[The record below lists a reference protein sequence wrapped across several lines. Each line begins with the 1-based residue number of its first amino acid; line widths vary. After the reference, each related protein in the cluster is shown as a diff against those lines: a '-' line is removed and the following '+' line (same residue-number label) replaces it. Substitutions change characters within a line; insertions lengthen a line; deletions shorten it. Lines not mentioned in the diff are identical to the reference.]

1 MLIDISDRQLDQNL
15 EHIKTFGQLDLQFHQ
30 NDMQSFI
37 SFVLRLNL
45 DFHCVLIIR
54 DEYRGIVDKCALNGA
69 ANLLPGLLFSVE
81 FEIHD
86 KHDHFV
92 DVYGDLPLLT

>member
-1 MLIDISDRQLDQNL
+1 M
-15 EHIKTFGQLDLQFHQ
+15 K
-30 NDMQSFI
+30 SFI
-37 SFVLRLNL
+37 SLVLRLNL
-45 DFHCVLIIR
+45 DVLSILIIR
-54 DEYRGIVDKCALNGA
+54 NEYWGISDLCTLNRA

-92 DVYGDLPLLT
+92 DVYGDMPLLT

>member
-1 MLIDISDRQLDQNL
+1 M
-15 EHIKTFGQLDLQFHQ
+15 K
-30 NDMQSFI
+30 SFI
-37 SFVLRLNL
+37 SLVLRLNL
-45 DFHCVLIIR
+45 DVLSILIIG
-54 DEYRGIVDKCALNGA
+54 DEYGGTVDKCALNGA

-92 DVYGDLPLLT
+92 DVYGDVPLLT